1 MKLLTLSMIK
11 VTKDDGPFEL
21 SMATLITHGC
31 DQDDMLE
38 DVGID
43 DYVDTRQ
50 WCIDD
55 DYDSVDYDDDG
66 KIILT
71 MLTRIEMTVIMMLI
85 LWW

>member
-1 MKLLTLSMIK
+1 MELLTLSMIK

-50 WCIDD
+50 
-55 DYDSVDYDDDG
+55 
-66 KIILT
+66 
-71 MLTRIEMTVIMMLI
+71 
-85 LWW
+85 